1 MVRRPLQRPPAGTRE
16 PGLPERP
23 EHFEKVRAPT
33 PLDPIAKIRFGAGA
47 RAPASNRIDI
57 GGLKC
62 GSRRSEV
69 DGGWASEDEMGFCAP
84 TGRRAQESRV
94 FGVDDIGPNTMT
106 PCDLSAACIDWAGRG
121 VQFIGALARAGAG
134 ARECGGFAWGKL
146 VVFPERHV

>member
-1 MVRRPLQRPPAGTRE
+1 
-16 PGLPERP
+16 
-23 EHFEKVRAPT
+23 
-33 PLDPIAKIRFGAGA
+33 
-47 RAPASNRIDI
+47 
-57 GGLKC
+57 
-62 GSRRSEV
+62 
-69 DGGWASEDEMGFCAP
+69 MGFCAP

-146 VVFPERHV
+146 VDLPRAPCVSMRSPATVGQPSRTHEYRFSHEVSLPFMDADMPDP